1 MSNSEFMFTIR
12 HTEDVKKIMDTKS
25 NKKPNQHV
33 VAGVASMVGTTIEWY
48 DFFLYGSAA
57 ALIFNKLFFPSID
70 PILGTLAAFGT
81 YAVGFF
87 ARPFGGVVFGHF
99 GDRVGRKKML
109 LISLIMMAI
118 PTVLI
123 GLLPTYESIGIWA
136 AIILVIFRVFQGLA
150 VGGEWG
156 GAILLAVEHAP
167 KDKKGFFGSLPQAG
181 VAPGLLLSS
190 FALYLV
196 SLLPD
201 EQLYSWGWRI
211 PFLASFILLIVG
223 VYIRLKVEET
233 PDFEKIDQNKH
244 QDGMP
249 IVKILKNHRKNVL
262 KIMGA
267 RIGEVTWF
275 YTAATFSL
283 AYATNTLGLAKTDIL
298 PAVMAGAAVSF
309 ITIPLAGLLSDK
321 FGHRNVFLTGTVCL
335 LIFAGFFFKMLA
347 TLDPTMIILAM
358 VIAIG
363 GVYALL
369 YGPEGSLFSRQFPA
383 EVRYSG
389 ISIGV
394 QIAGAIG
401 GGLAPI
407 VATSLL
413 ALTDNTSP
421 IYVVIYLMAVGA
433 LAFIGAYFM
442 RDDY

>member
-1 MSNSEFMFTIR
+1 MRQKNSGG
-12 HTEDVKKIMDTKS
+12 S
-25 NKKPNQHV
+25 NQHV
-33 VAGVASMVGTTIEWY
+33 IAGLASLVGTTIEWY

-87 ARPFGGVVFGHF
+87 ARPFGGIVFGHY
-99 GDRVGRKKML
+99 GDKIGRKTML
-109 LISLIMMAI
+109 LISLVLMAV
-118 PTVLI
+118 PTILI
-123 GLLPTYESIGIWA
+123 GFLPTYETIGIWA
-136 AIILVIFRVFQGLA
+136 AVLLVIFRVFQGLA

-167 KDKKGFFGSLPQAG
+167 KDKKGLFGSLPQAG

-201 EQLYSWGWRI
+201 EQLFAWGWRI
-211 PFLASFILLIVG
+211 PFIASFVLLVVG
-223 VYIRLKVEET
+223 VYIRLKVAET
-233 PDFEKIDQNKH
+233 PEFENVSQEKKDE
-244 QDGMP
+244 GVP
-249 IVKILKNHRKNVL
+249 VVKVLKEHPRNVL
-262 KIMGA
+262 KIMAA

-283 AYATNTLGLAKTDIL
+283 AYATNTLGLARTDIL

-309 ITIPLAGLLSDK
+309 FTIPFAGVLSDK
-321 FGHRNVFLTGTVCL
+321 FGNRNVFLVGTVSL

-347 TLDPTMIILAM
+347 TLDPVIIALAM
-358 VIAIG
+358 VIGIG
-363 GVYALL
+363 VVYALL
-369 YGPEGSLFSRQFPA
+369 YGPEGSLFSRQFPV
-383 EVRYSG
+383 EVRYTG
-389 ISIGV
+389 ISLGV
-394 QIAGAIG
+394 QVAGAIG

-407 VATSLL
+407 IATSLL

-421 IYVVIYLMAVGA
+421 IYVVMYLMGVGV
-433 LAFIGAYFM
+433 LAFIGAFFM
-442 RDDY
+442 HDDY